1 MQNKIKQNIP
11 KKLRVGITINLKIS
25 FLVKQ
30 KTSFICNNKMQ
41 KIRVEN
47 FILKKRILMSIIFQF
62 KY

>member
-30 KTSFICNNKMQ
+30 KTSFICNNKKQ

-47 FILKKRILMSIIFQF
+47 FILKKKDINEYHFSV
-62 KY
+62 